1 MMQSTK
7 RTLDALHQQ
16 NIIVYATLDGAP
28 KFQRGI
34 YFTKL
39 ATITTTTN
47 NNNNNTTTTTVV
59 SI

>member
-39 ATITTTTN
+39 ATTTHMQIVQTG
-47 NNNNNTTTTTVV
+47 
-59 SI
+59 